1 MSSYRQMTERL
12 MSRAGT
18 IARERESDITESIL
32 REAADEIKSNGRK
45 PAPEPPEG
53 GISIRAAGR
62 KYRIPNRT
70 ISRWVNKGYIK
81 LLKETKNCK
90 YISEAE
96 FAELISAYLSD
107 SITGRRTITKAI
119 EILKINNN

>member
-53 GISIRAAGR
+53 GISQSAASR
-62 KYRIPNRT
+62 KYKVRQET
-70 ISRWVNKGYIK
+70 ISRWVAKEYIPVM
-81 LLKETKNCK
+81 LRTKREV
-90 YISEAE
+90 YVEESAL
-96 FAELISAYLSD
+96 AELVKKYRQD
-107 SITGRRTITKAI
+107 PGQGKKTVKPVTK
-119 EILKINNN
+119 